1 MGHLFLTLSPAFILI
16 KKGILIMSRPKF
28 YDAQNF
34 LVGCGTGDEL
44 NNGWV
49 NDQIPILDQYSAQPE
64 EHGANT
70 FPPPA
75 PADHAHFQPVNTQI
89 NHNQSVQ
96 PDGRNSDHS
105 SYETYTNVS
114 PWAFKSTVAYP
125 LPFGTAT
132 SYAMEHRLVNNVQ
145 LPHQCDQPQGAIYTV
160 NPSIIS
166 AQMNLP
172 PLAIPG
178 SSQSSNISNA
188 DHEKRL
194 RKQESDRKSREKK
207 ERKRRETE
215 ENLGKVTEENNE
227 LRKDNATLKHGEV
240 KMKRKLENFEQKVGD
255 LQKEV
260 GRLNNKLKGQKTEV
274 DVLSEKLVSSSQTTD
289 LVKENKR
296 LKLQNELLRNLSNNP
311 NIMQT
316 VELVEEIE
324 KWKRQAKRLQIINE
338 ALCDKMN
345 NDEH

>member
-1 MGHLFLTLSPAFILI
+1 
-16 KKGILIMSRPKF
+16 MSRPKF
-28 YDAQNF
+28 YDAQKDF

-70 FPPPA
+70 FRPPA

-96 PDGRNSDHS
+96 PDG
-105 SYETYTNVS
+105 
-114 PWAFKSTVAYP
+114 
-125 LPFGTAT
+125 
-132 SYAMEHRLVNNVQ
+132 
-145 LPHQCDQPQGAIYTV
+145 AIYRV
-160 NPSIIS
+160 NPSIS

-194 RKQESDRKSREKK
+194 RKQESDRKSRAKK
-207 ERKRRETE
+207 EQMRRENE
-215 ENLGKVTEENNE
+215 ERLVKVTKENNE
-227 LRKDNATLKHGEV
+227 LRKYNATLKDGEV
-240 KMKRKLENFEQKVGD
+240 EMKRTLKNFEQKVSYFE
-255 LQKEV
+255 KEV
-260 GRLNNKLKGQKTEV
+260 RHLNNKLKGQNTKV
-274 DVLSEKLVSSSQTTD
+274 DVLSEKLVASSETTV
-289 LVKENKR
+289 LVEEKKR
-296 LKLQNELLRNLSNNP
+296 LKRKNELLMTRLNNP
-311 NIMQT
+311 DIMQT

-324 KWKRQAKRLQIINE
+324 KWKLKAKRLQIINE

>member
-1 MGHLFLTLSPAFILI
+1 
-16 KKGILIMSRPKF
+16 MSRPKF

-70 FPPPA
+70 FRPPA

-114 PWAFKSTVAYP
+114 PWAYP

-145 LPHQCDQPQGAIYTV
+145 LPHQWDQPQDFVLLNLGTAGAIYRV
-160 NPSIIS
+160 NPSIS

-194 RKQESDRKSREKK
+194 RKQESDRKSRAKK
-207 ERKRRETE
+207 EQMRRENE
-215 ENLGKVTEENNE
+215 ERLVKVTKENNE
-227 LRKDNATLKHGEV
+227 LRKYNATLKDGEV
-240 KMKRKLENFEQKVGD
+240 EMKRTLKNFEQKVSYFE
-255 LQKEV
+255 KEV
-260 GRLNNKLKGQKTEV
+260 RHLNNKLKGQNTKV
-274 DVLSEKLVSSSQTTD
+274 DVLSEKLVASSETTV
-289 LVKENKR
+289 LVEEKKR
-296 LKLQNELLRNLSNNP
+296 LKRKNELLMTRLNNP
-311 NIMQT
+311 DIMQT

-324 KWKRQAKRLQIINE
+324 KWKLKAKRLQIINE

>member
-1 MGHLFLTLSPAFILI
+1 
-16 KKGILIMSRPKF
+16 MSRPKF
-28 YDAQNF
+28 YDAQKDF

-70 FPPPA
+70 FRPPA

-114 PWAFKSTVAYP
+114 PWAYP

-145 LPHQCDQPQGAIYTV
+145 LPHQWDQPQGAIYRV
-160 NPSIIS
+160 NPSIS

-194 RKQESDRKSREKK
+194 RKQESDRKSRAKK
-207 ERKRRETE
+207 EQMRRENE
-215 ENLGKVTEENNE
+215 ERLVKVTKENNE
-227 LRKDNATLKHGEV
+227 LRKYNATLKDGEV
-240 KMKRKLENFEQKVGD
+240 EMKRTLKNFEQKVSYFE
-255 LQKEV
+255 KEV
-260 GRLNNKLKGQKTEV
+260 RHLNNKLKGQNTKV
-274 DVLSEKLVSSSQTTD
+274 DVLSEKLVASSETTV
-289 LVKENKR
+289 LVEEKKR
-296 LKLQNELLRNLSNNP
+296 LKRKNELLMTRLNNP
-311 NIMQT
+311 DIMQT

-324 KWKRQAKRLQIINE
+324 KWKLKAKRLQIINE